1 MEVCITN
8 IDKDV
13 TKKKMFEVFETSKI
27 GLISKIRFVF
37 KKNYKLAFIKF
48 NKIYE
53 GESGSHF
60 KDIIINQNDTA
71 YVVYS
76 DFSLWKCSKT
86 Y

>member
-8 IDKDV
+8 VDKDV
-13 TKKKMFEVFETSKI
+13 TKKKMFEVFKSNKI
-27 GLISKIRFVF
+27 GFISKISFVF
-37 KKNYKLAFIKF
+37 KKNNKVAFIRF

-53 GESGSHF
+53 SEKGSRF
-60 KDIIINQNDTA
+60 KDIIINQNDIA
-71 YVVYS
+71 YVVYN